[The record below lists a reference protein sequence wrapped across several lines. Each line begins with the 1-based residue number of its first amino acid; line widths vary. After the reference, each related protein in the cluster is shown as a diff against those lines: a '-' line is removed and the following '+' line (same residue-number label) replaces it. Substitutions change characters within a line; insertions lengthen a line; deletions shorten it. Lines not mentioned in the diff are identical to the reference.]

1 MQPRDGGLDAVRRAL
16 AYLGRYRGEAV
27 GAMVALLMVAAAN
40 LATPQLIRVA
50 IDVGFTQ
57 AQPSV
62 LTEAVAGL
70 VALAFVR
77 GLFTFLQGYLA
88 ERASQGVAYDLRDAL
103 FAQIE
108 RLSFSYYDRAQTG
121 QLVTRATSDVE
132 QVRIFVGT
140 GVIQL
145 VASLVLLV
153 GTALILGSL
162 NLRLTTAT
170 LLTVGPIVWLLT
182 RFVRRVGPLF
192 GQVQQL
198 LGGLN
203 TILQE
208 DLSGIRVIRAFGREG
223 YELERYQQANA
234 QLLER
239 NVVTVSALANNFPL
253 VFFFANLGTL
263 VVIGFG
269 GAQVMG
275 GSLSIG
281 ELIAFNA
288 YLAFL
293 LQPILT
299 IGFLAAAISR
309 AGASAL
315 RIFDVL
321 DAPSDIQDRPGAHP
335 LPSLAGEVVYDQV
348 SFRYPGADADVLCD
362 VSFSVQPGQ
371 TVAILGTTGAGKS
384 TLVNLLPRF
393 YDVTHGSVR
402 IDGHDVRDV
411 TLASL
416 RCEISIVLQDALLFG
431 GSVRDNIAYGKPDA
445 TQAEIEAAARA
456 AQAHAFIVDLPQGY
470 ETLVGERGVGLS
482 GGQRQRLALAR
493 ALLGRPPLLV
503 LDEPNANLDGP
514 GEEALKAAL
523 LHGSWRPPSTTG
535 NSICRQQQN
544 SEPITQYP
552 CQRTRRRFA
561 CNRLARN
568 RSKAFS
574 SSMLIWFPSVRTSST
589 GQKAPE
595 RSLLNLPCCPIRFY
609 LAGVTKTNDGQ
620 GQKTCRPL
628 SVLLRHSNGSSK
640 FQCLTGKQ
648 FSPWQS
654 D

>member
-1 MQPRDGGLDAVRRAL
+1 MMAPCARCRMSTRFGSLAILAQAADRLPGWRRLRWMQPRDGGLEAVPRAL
-16 AYLGRYRGEAV
+16 AYLGRYRREAV
-27 GAMVALLMVAAAN
+27 GAVVALLLVAAAN

-62 LTEAVAGL
+62 LAEAVAGL
-70 VALAFVR
+70 VALALVR

-121 QLVTRATSDVE
+121 QLVTRATNDVE
-132 QVRIFVGT
+132 QVRNFVGT

-145 VASLVLLV
+145 AASLVLLV
-153 GTALILGSL
+153 GTALILSWL
-162 NLRLTTAT
+162 NLRLTIAA
-170 LLTVGPIVWLLT
+170 LLTIGPILWLLAS
-182 RFVRRVGPLF
+182 FVRRVGPMF
-192 GQVQQL
+192 AQVQQL

-208 DLSGIRVIRAFGREG
+208 DLSGLRVIRAFGREN
-223 YELERYQQANA
+223 YELERYGRANA
-234 QLLER
+234 ELLER
-239 NVVTVSALANNFPL
+239 NVVTVHALANNFPL

-269 GAQVMG
+269 GTLVIG
-275 GSLSIG
+275 GSMSIG
-281 ELIAFNA
+281 ELLAFNA

-309 AGASAL
+309 AGASAT

-335 LPSLAGEVVYDQV
+335 LPPVAGEVVFDQV
-348 SFRYPGADADVLCD
+348 SFRYPGADADVLFD

-393 YDVTHGSVR
+393 YDVTRGSVR
-402 IDGHDVRDV
+402 IDGYDVRDV

-416 RCEISIVLQDALLFG
+416 RGQISIVLQEALLFG

-456 AQAHAFIVDLPQGY
+456 AQAHGFIAELPQGY
-470 ETLVGERGVGLS
+470 ATLVGERGIGLS
-482 GGQRQRLALAR
+482 GGQRQRLAIAR
-493 ALLGRPPLLV
+493 ALLADPCLLLRDDSTSAVDTDADAAIRGALDLLIRARRRTVFVIAQRISTVRDADLILV
-503 LDEPNANLDGP
+503 LDDG
-514 GEEALKAAL
+514 GVAA
-523 LHGSWRPPSTTG
+523 
-535 NSICRQQQN
+535 
-544 SEPITQYP
+544 
-552 CQRTRRRFA
+552 
-561 CNRLARN
+561 
-568 RSKAFS
+568 
-574 SSMLIWFPSVRTSST
+574 
-589 GQKAPE
+589 
-595 RSLLNLPCCPIRFY
+595 
-609 LAGVTKTNDGQ
+609 Q
-620 GQKTCRPL
+620 GRHED
-628 SVLLRHSNGSSK
+628 LLRDSELYNQILGS
-640 FQCLTGKQ
+640 QLRDDPVVAATIAGD
-648 FSPWQS
+648 PAL
-654 D
+654 

>member
-1 MQPRDGGLDAVRRAL
+1 MMAPCARCRMSTRFGSLAILAQAADRRPGLGRFRWMQPRDGGLQAVRRAL
-16 AYLGRYRGEAV
+16 AYLRRYRREAV
-27 GAMVALLMVAAAN
+27 GAVVALLVVAAAN

-62 LTEAVAGL
+62 LAEAVAGL
-70 VALAFVR
+70 VALALVR
-77 GLFTFLQGYLA
+77 GLFTFLQGYLGE
-88 ERASQGVAYDLRDAL
+88 ERVAQVVGDPLRGAL

-108 RLSFSYYDRAQTG
+108 HLSFSYYDRAQTG
-121 QLVTRATSDVE
+121 QLVTRATNDVE
-132 QVRIFVGT
+132 QVRTFVGT

-145 VASLVLLV
+145 AASLVLLV
-153 GTALILGSL
+153 GTALILGWL
-162 NLRLTTAT
+162 NLRLTIAA
-170 LLTVGPIVWLLT
+170 LLTIAPIVWLLAS
-182 RFVRRVGPLF
+182 FLRRVGPMF
-192 GQVQQL
+192 AQVQQL

-223 YELERYQQANA
+223 YELERYQQANTE
-234 QLLER
+234 LLER
-239 NVVTVSALANNFPL
+239 NVMTVSALANNFPL

-269 GAQVMG
+269 GALVMG
-275 GSLSIG
+275 SSLSIG

-309 AGASAL
+309 AGASAT
-315 RIFDVL
+315 RIFAVL
-321 DAPSDIQDRPGAHP
+321 DAPSDIQDRPGARP
-335 LPSLAGEVVYDQV
+335 LPSVAGEVVYDQV

-393 YDVTHGSVR
+393 YDVTRGSVR
-402 IDGHDVRDV
+402 IDGYDVRDV

-416 RCEISIVLQDALLFG
+416 RGQISIVLQEALLFG

-456 AQAHAFIVDLPQGY
+456 AQAHAFTAERPQGY
-470 ETLVGERGVGLS
+470 ATLVGERGIGLS
-482 GGQRQRLALAR
+482 GGQRQRLAIAR
-493 ALLGRPPLLV
+493 ALLVDPCLLILDDSTSAVDTDADAAIRGALDLLIRARRRTVFVIAQRISTVRDADLILV
-503 LDEPNANLDGP
+503 LDDG
-514 GEEALKAAL
+514 GVAA
-523 LHGSWRPPSTTG
+523 
-535 NSICRQQQN
+535 
-544 SEPITQYP
+544 
-552 CQRTRRRFA
+552 
-561 CNRLARN
+561 
-568 RSKAFS
+568 
-574 SSMLIWFPSVRTSST
+574 
-589 GQKAPE
+589 
-595 RSLLNLPCCPIRFY
+595 
-609 LAGVTKTNDGQ
+609 Q
-620 GQKTCRPL
+620 GRHED
-628 SVLLRHSNGSSK
+628 LLRDSELYNQILGS
-640 FQCLTGKQ
+640 QLRDDPVVAATIAGD
-648 FSPWQS
+648 PAL
-654 D
+654 

>member
-1 MQPRDGGLDAVRRAL
+1 MQPRDSGRHAVRRAL
-16 AYLGRYRGEAV
+16 GYLRRYRREAV
-27 GAMVALLMVAAAN
+27 GALLALLLVAAAN

-62 LTEAVAGL
+62 LAKAVAGL
-70 VALAFVR
+70 IALAFVR

-88 ERASQGVAYDLRDAL
+88 ERASQGVAYDLREAL

-121 QLVTRATSDVE
+121 QLVTRATNDVE
-132 QVRIFVGT
+132 QVRTFVGS

-153 GTALILGSL
+153 GTALILGWL
-162 NLRLTTAT
+162 NLRLTIAA
-170 LLTVGPIVWLLT
+170 LLTIAPIFWLLT
-182 RFVRRVGPLF
+182 SFVRRVGPLF
-192 GQVQQL
+192 AQVQQL

-208 DLSGIRVIRAFGREG
+208 DLSGLRVIRAFGRES
-223 YELERYQQANA
+223 YELERYQRANTE
-234 QLLER
+234 LLGR
-239 NVVTVSALANNFPL
+239 NVMTVRALSNNFPL

-269 GAQVMG
+269 GALVMG

-309 AGASAL
+309 AGASAT

-321 DAPSDIQDRPGAHP
+321 DAPSDIQDRPGARP
-335 LPSLAGEVVYDQV
+335 LPSLDGEVIYDRV

-393 YDVTHGSVR
+393 YDVTRGSVR
-402 IDGHDVRDV
+402 VDGYDVRDV
-411 TLASL
+411 TLDSL
-416 RCEISIVLQDALLFG
+416 RCQISIVLQEALLFG

-456 AQAHAFIVDLPQGY
+456 AQAHAFITELPRGY
-470 ETLVGERGVGLS
+470 DTLVGERGIGLS
-482 GGQRQRLALAR
+482 GGQRQRLAIAR
-493 ALLGRPPLLV
+493 ALLVDPCLLILDDSTSAVDTQTEAAIREALERLIRARRRTVFVIAQRISTVRDADLILV
-503 LDEPNANLDGP
+503 LDDG
-514 GEEALKAAL
+514 GVAA
-523 LHGSWRPPSTTG
+523 
-535 NSICRQQQN
+535 
-544 SEPITQYP
+544 
-552 CQRTRRRFA
+552 
-561 CNRLARN
+561 
-568 RSKAFS
+568 
-574 SSMLIWFPSVRTSST
+574 
-589 GQKAPE
+589 
-595 RSLLNLPCCPIRFY
+595 
-609 LAGVTKTNDGQ
+609 Q
-620 GQKTCRPL
+620 GRHAE
-628 SVLLRHSNGSSK
+628 LLRDSELYNQILGSQLRDEPTAAATTATEHRVTAAPSEA
-640 FQCLTGKQ
+640 
-648 FSPWQS
+648 PA
-654 D
+654 

>member
-1 MQPRDGGLDAVRRAL
+1 MQSRPGGLQAVRRAL
-16 AYLGRYRGEAV
+16 AYLRGYRREAA
-27 GAMVALLMVAAAN
+27 GAVVALLLVAAAN
-40 LATPQLIRVA
+40 LITPQLVRVA

-62 LTEAVAGL
+62 LAGAVAGL
-70 VALAFVR
+70 VGVALVR

-88 ERASQGVAYDLRDAL
+88 ERASQGVAYDLREAL

-121 QLVTRATSDVE
+121 QLVTRGTNDVE
-132 QVRIFVGT
+132 QVRTFVGT

-153 GTALILGSL
+153 GTALILSRL
-162 NLRLTTAT
+162 NLQLTIAA
-170 LLTVGPIVWLLT
+170 LLTIGPILWLLT
-182 RFVRRVGPLF
+182 SFVRRVGPMF
-192 GQVQQL
+192 AQVQQI

-208 DLSGIRVIRAFGREG
+208 DLSGIRVIRAYGRES
-223 YELERYQQANA
+223 YELERYQQANTE
-234 QLLER
+234 LLDR
-239 NVVTVSALANNFPL
+239 NVMTVRALSNNFPL

-269 GAQVMG
+269 GALVMG

-309 AGASAL
+309 AGASAR

-321 DAPSDIQDRPGAHP
+321 DAAIDVQDRAGARP
-335 LPSLAGEVVYDQV
+335 LPSLAGEVIYDQV
-348 SFRYPGADADVLCD
+348 SFRYPGADADVLCN
-362 VSFSVQPGQ
+362 VCFSVQPGQ

-393 YDVTHGSVR
+393 YDVTRGSVR
-402 IDGHDVRDV
+402 IDGYDVREV
-411 TLASL
+411 TLDSL
-416 RCEISIVLQDALLFG
+416 RCQISIVLQEALLFG

-456 AQAHAFIVDLPQGY
+456 AQADGFIAKLPQGY
-470 ETLVGERGVGLS
+470 NTLVGERGIGLS
-482 GGQRQRLALAR
+482 GGQRQRLAIAR
-493 ALLGRPPLLV
+493 ALLVDPCLLILDDSTSAVDTETEAAIREALERLIRARRRTVFVIAQRISTVRDADLILV
-503 LDEPNANLDGP
+503 LDDG
-514 GEEALKAAL
+514 GVAA
-523 LHGSWRPPSTTG
+523 
-535 NSICRQQQN
+535 
-544 SEPITQYP
+544 
-552 CQRTRRRFA
+552 
-561 CNRLARN
+561 
-568 RSKAFS
+568 
-574 SSMLIWFPSVRTSST
+574 
-589 GQKAPE
+589 
-595 RSLLNLPCCPIRFY
+595 
-609 LAGVTKTNDGQ
+609 Q
-620 GQKTCRPL
+620 GRHED
-628 SVLLRHSNGSSK
+628 LLRESELYNQILGS
-640 FQCLTGKQ
+640 QLREDPVATAA
-648 FSPWQS
+648 
-654 D
+654 